1 MGICLSRVSRK
12 HQVNILETPPLTTSI
27 VTHVYKTAIYIRLS
41 LEDVRKKVSD
51 SIGTQKA
58 MLIKHLQSQP
68 DMQIYD
74 IYEDV
79 NYSGTNFNRPA
90 FMRMIEDIQAG
101 LVNCV
106 LVRDL
111 SRFGRS
117 FEETGHYLE
126 RVFPFL
132 QVRFISVYDNFD
144 SLTAT
149 VDETF
154 LMIPLK
160 NLANEV
166 QARDISKKVSSSF
179 KSKRQRGEFCGSV
192 APYGY
197 IKVGSSLVIDEEVA
211 HVVKQIYDWRLE
223 GMGIT
228 TIVKKLN
235 SLNILPPS
243 KYRFEKGITKSKKHE
258 DTLFW
263 YASAVKRI
271 LSNPMYTGVLAQ
283 GRYKSNFPKGRHM
296 TQVNE
301 NEWVI
306 CKDTHPAIITEETFE
321 AVRKI
326 RESRKKEFMYDSTN
340 NAIPYENIFKGLI
353 FCGDCEKHMARERRT
368 ENFIFVCYVYKSVN
382 NQACTKKFTNE
393 LDLFTTLYTYIKREI
408 DLAVNISRIISDLV
422 KQKAYKHQQDTIA
435 KQIDS
440 LQRKL
445 EQNRRFRG
453 SLREDFKDGI
463 ITEHDYIMMKVY
475 YEVEKDIFQQN
486 MDELIV
492 ITAKQDELISPDN
505 KWLTEFQRF
514 ESEQQLSRTM
524 LVDLVEKIKVYDN
537 ARIEIFLRY
546 RDEFEHLQSYIRE
559 FERKVKDDNE

>member
-1 MGICLSRVSRK
+1 
-12 HQVNILETPPLTTSI
+12 
-27 VTHVYKTAIYIRLS
+27 
-41 LEDVRKKVSD
+41 
-51 SIGTQKA
+51 
-58 MLIKHLQSQP
+58 MLIKYLQSQP
-68 DMQIYD
+68 DMQLYD

-79 NYSGTNFNRPA
+79 NYTGTNFNRPA
-90 FMRMIEDIQAG
+90 FTRMIEDIQAG

-149 VDETF
+149 LDETF

-166 QARDISKKVSSSF
+166 HARDISKKVASSF
-179 KSKRQRGEFCGSV
+179 QSKRQRGEFCGSV

-211 HVVKQIYDWRLE
+211 PVIKQIYGWRLE
-223 GMGIT
+223 GMGIA

-235 SLNILPPS
+235 SLNILPLS
-243 KYRFEKGITKSKKHE
+243 KYRFEKGITKAKKHE
-258 DTLFW
+258 ETIFW
-263 YASAVKRI
+263 YSSAVKGI
-271 LSNPMYTGVLAQ
+271 LSNPTYTGILAQ
-283 GRYKSNFPKGRHM
+283 GRTKSNFPKGRHN
-296 TQVNE
+296 TQIEE

-326 RESRKKEFMYDSTN
+326 RESRKKEFMHDLTN
-340 NAIPYENIFKGLI
+340 NVTSCENIFKGLI
-353 FCGDCEKHMARERRT
+353 ICGDCGKHMTRERKMEIFR
-368 ENFIFVCYVYKSVN
+368 FVCYVYRSLN
-382 NQACTKKFTNE
+382 NQACTKKNTNE
-393 LDLFTTLYTYIKREI
+393 LDLFTTLYNYIKREI
-408 DLAVNISRIISDLV
+408 ELAVNISRIISDLS
-422 KQKAYKHQQDTIA
+422 KQKVYKHQQDTTT
-435 KQIDS
+435 KQIGS

-463 ITEHDYIMMKVY
+463 ITEHDYVMMKDD
-475 YEVEKDIFQQN
+475 YETEKDNFQHN
-486 MDELIV
+486 LDELIA
-492 ITAKQDELISPDN
+492 IKAKQDELISPDN

-524 LVDLVEKIKVYDN
+524 LVALVETIKVYDD

-546 RDEFEHLQSYIRE
+546 RDEFEHLQNYIRE
-559 FERKVKDDNE
+559 FERTVKGDNE